1 MPPRMRLVRGR
12 VPQAIRRPTL
22 LGQHDLTVVAR
33 CASTAAASATTPA
46 PSIEQMTK
54 SVPPIARFPLSQP
67 PSHRNPEYRRSQLL
81 RQYTS
86 LIRTTP
92 LMVFFQHDN
101 LQSVEWAAIRRELSK
116 AMQKVDE
123 QIASEGRNAPPL
135 APHVKVQIVQTSIFE
150 VALRIVEY
158 FRPNPTAA
166 VGSGENP
173 AAVDPVTQSSA
184 EIPLSGS
191 RDDPSLA
198 HDLSRTAHQAVR
210 HMKGKH
216 ELSPLLVGPIA
227 VLSIPNVSPE
237 HLKAALTVLAPK
249 AAGFPA
255 PTRKAN
261 PGWHELPVQNGLNK
275 LALLAARVDGKV
287 FDVDQTKW
295 VGSIQGGM
303 DGLRS
308 QLVMALQSM
317 GSSVAST
324 LESAGKSLYF
334 TLESRKSVLEEE
346 QKGPEGD
353 KSESS

>member
-1 MPPRMRLVRGR
+1 MPPRIRLSSGCI
-12 VPQAIRRPTL
+12 PQPLRRQRL
-22 LGQHDLTVVAR
+22 LCQHELPILTR
-33 CASTAAASATTPA
+33 YASTAATATTPA
-46 PSIEQMTK
+46 ASPEQMTH
-54 SVPPIARFPLSQP
+54 SAAPVARFPPSQP

-92 LMVFFQHDN
+92 LMVFLQHDN

-116 AMQKVDE
+116 ALQKVDE
-123 QIASEGRNAPPL
+123 QIASEGRSLPPL

-158 FRPNPTAA
+158 FRPNASTIEAGQAP
-166 VGSGENP
+166 S
-173 AAVDPVTQSSA
+173 AVDPITQTSA
-184 EIPLSGS
+184 EVSLSGS
-191 RDDPSLA
+191 RDDPTLS
-198 HDLSRTAHQAVR
+198 HDLSRALMMPSV
-210 HMKGKH
+210 M
-216 ELSPLLVGPIA
+216 
-227 VLSIPNVSPE
+227 SPE

-249 AAGFPA
+249 AAGFPV

-295 VGSIQGGM
+295 VGSIEGGM

-317 GSSVAST
+317 ASSVTNT
-324 LESAGKSLYF
+324 LEGAGKSLYF
-334 TLESRKSVLEEE
+334 TLESRRSVLEEE
-346 QKGPEGD
+346 QKGPSDE
-353 KSESS
+353 KTEA